1 MSEQGTL
8 IYIYEKD
15 EINASITA
23 KEFTKEEVRNRVY
36 YNSLGAQLAQ
46 KFLASENVDVSNI
59 YNIHNI
65 RKILENFDISD
76 IMLNNI
82 HIDVRVIFNE
92 NYIFIPKSHFNYE
105 IQPDIYLVLLMSNDK
120 KYMKFLGFFEPK
132 LINKNNQNE
141 NFYFIEK
148 EKLTSPVNLKT
159 FIERFDGNTEQNLSD
174 DVIEEADIMML
185 SMVDHDITEEDKKAL
200 LKNLVKS
207 AKLRDRFIEFENFEL
222 LAYGAQT
229 SPDIEIPI
237 ENHPRTLDFAA
248 SATAVALQEFNNA
261 NSEPFSESGMSN
273 GFADIERELPGL
285 TPESDEINSEFDI
298 SDIVEASEENSTDFS
313 AESEFEQNTGSIEEF
328 TSQYGETVSEEDSML
343 NDAFDE
349 TFKTQN
355 QSDDFSIDELT
366 ELSNSSETD
375 QRDISIVEF
384 NDVVETEDITDEKD
398 SNSEIETVTLDE
410 IPLSDNVSNDQ
421 NLGVITETVDINEIS
436 ENEIKPVVNNEVV
449 QETVD
454 FEEIPLE
461 DNTESSTIADEP
473 ELQTFDNLN
482 IEDSQPIQKAVELE
496 TETQQKVENVEIPE
510 ISKITGEIEPE
521 QSVNTNDELFSTTE
535 QKGLLTQIF
544 HKELGAELTEASE
557 SQSEEKS
564 TFEQLN
570 ELEEDFDTTQQSENL
585 TEFPDENQTAENSA
599 ELNEDEKI
607 IMPEDMMISDEDK
620 ELDEMLNIEDFGGI
634 EEIKPQDGELSIE
647 QSETLPVA
655 EIANNKT
662 EEEISVKDT
671 ELTEINEQKPKV
683 IEDTVADLDISV
695 NEVSKESLIGGV
707 EYEGNPEIST
717 GELIS
722 QIDDLLSSEE
732 EESNNNIQNENQPE
746 PSTIKNI
753 ELSEASITEK
763 PDEPMLLEEGDDDK
777 LEVLFNS
784 TIAQNNEEIN
794 NIDSDMLSQD
804 DDSTENEEDEEY
816 EDGTSS
822 SNSKKT
828 VIVAAAAFLALIAV
842 SAGGFFWW
850 KSNNNNELAELM
862 DSHPIEND
870 TLTPSSG
877 PDPDL
882 SSDTPNKSDLLAN
895 APAPTN
901 NPVPKEAPA
910 MQPTKTVTQPAAQK
924 SATQSAKQKATATST
939 KTEAPKTI
947 TGTPIA
953 NITVRNLTW
962 EVPDYLSYSEEV
974 KKYLQTAGKSIRL
987 TLSSDLLLAT
997 EYAYSSRIKV
1007 SIRLKNDGTVK
1018 DAQIVQSS
1026 GSNQINDIVLRT
1038 VKDTLKVVKPA
1049 SGEIPTPNFKLGL
1062 IINI

>member
-1 MSEQGTL
+1 MAEQGTL
-8 IYIYEKD
+8 IYIDEKD

-23 KEFTKEEVRNRVY
+23 KEFTKEEIRNRVY

-159 FIERFDGNTEQNLSD
+159 FIERFDGSTEQSLSD
-174 DVIEEADIMML
+174 DAIEEADIMML
-185 SMVDHDITEEDKKAL
+185 SMVDHDITEEDKKTL

-229 SPDIEIPI
+229 SSDVEIPI

-248 SATAVALQEFNNA
+248 SATAIALQEFNNA

-273 GFADIERELPGL
+273 GFTDIERELPGL

-298 SDIVEASEENSTDFS
+298 SDIVEATEENSADFS
-313 AESEFEQNTGSIEEF
+313 TASDFEQNTGSIEEF

-343 NDAFDE
+343 NDVFDE

-355 QSDDFSIDELT
+355 QSDDFSIDELS
-366 ELSNSSETD
+366 ELSSSSETD
-375 QRDISIVEF
+375 QKEISIVEF
-384 NDVVETEDITDEKD
+384 NDVTETADIEEEKD
-398 SNSEIETVTLDE
+398 LNSEIGTVAFDE
-410 IPLSDNVSNDQ
+410 IPLSDNTPNEQS
-421 NLGVITETVDINEIS
+421 LEVITETVDINEIS
-436 ENEIKPVVNNEVV
+436 ENEIKPVMNDDVV

-454 FEEIPLE
+454 FEEIPVE
-461 DNTESSTIADEP
+461 AGVESTTIADEQ

-482 IEDSQPIQKAVELE
+482 IEESQHIQEFVEPE
-496 TETQQKVENVEIPE
+496 TETKQKFENVEIPE
-510 ISKITGEIEPE
+510 FSEMTGEIEPE
-521 QSVNTNDELFSTTE
+521 QPVKTNDEVFDSTE
-535 QKGLLTQIF
+535 SKGLLTQIF
-544 HKELGAELTEASE
+544 HKELGAELTETSE
-557 SQSEEKS
+557 SQSEAKS

-570 ELEEDFDTTQQSENL
+570 ELEEDIEMTQQSENL
-585 TEFPDENQTAENSA
+585 TELSSENQNNENLSD
-599 ELNEDEKI
+599 LNEDEKM
-607 IMPEDMMISDEDK
+607 IMPEDVMISDEDK
-620 ELDEMLNIEDFGGI
+620 ELDEMLNIEDFGEI
-634 EEIKPQDGELSIE
+634 EDIQPQNEELSTE
-647 QSETLPVA
+647 QIETLPVT
-655 EIANNKT
+655 EIAQN
-662 EEEISVKDT
+662 EENDEELPAENT
-671 ELTEINEQKPKV
+671 ELTEIEEQKSEV
-683 IEDTVADLDISV
+683 IEDIVADLDISA
-695 NEVSKESLIGGV
+695 NEISKESLIGGV
-707 EYEGNPEIST
+707 EYDENPEIST

-732 EESNNNIQNENQPE
+732 EESNNTIQNENLTE
-746 PSTIKNI
+746 PSAIEDI
-753 ELSEASITEK
+753 ELSEDSITKK
-763 PDEPMLLEEGDDDK
+763 PEEPMLLEEGDDDK

-784 TIAQNNEEIN
+784 TIAQNDEEVN
-794 NIDSDMLSQD
+794 NLDSDMLAQEN
-804 DDSTENEEDEEY
+804 STEDTEDESDE
-816 EDGTSS
+816 EGTSS
-822 SNSKKT
+822 SGGKKT
-828 VIVAAAAFLALIAV
+828 VIVATAAFLALTAV
-842 SAGGFFWW
+842 AAGGFFWW

-882 SSDTPNKSDLLAN
+882 SSDVPNKSDLLAN
-895 APAPTN
+895 APAN

-910 MQPTKTVTQPAAQK
+910 MQPSKSTAQPAAQK
-924 SATQSAKQKATATST
+924 PATQPTKSKTTATST

-953 NITVRNLTW
+953 NITVRSLTW
-962 EVPDYLSYSEEV
+962 EVPDYLSYSEEI

-1007 SIRLKNDGTVK
+1007 SIRLKNDGTVE